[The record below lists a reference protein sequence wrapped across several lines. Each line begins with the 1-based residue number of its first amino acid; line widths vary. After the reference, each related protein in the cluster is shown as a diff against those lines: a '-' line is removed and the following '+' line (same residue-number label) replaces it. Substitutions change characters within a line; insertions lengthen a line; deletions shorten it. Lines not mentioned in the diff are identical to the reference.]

1 MFSCLKC
8 FFLVPDI
15 DLMTSQKPFESMIKP
30 GANTLFIADSDF
42 NLRALPLTPFL
53 VSMSG
58 DTRQPPLS
66 YYSSGSEDESPFKR
80 KEHKRADRYLVGDYY
95 IWAYISS
102 TRALTSPVCIIYTL
116 TLTWVLLSYIKG
128 WPQDLCRMGMGKN
141 GRACFLSFKTRF
153 LNN

>member
-1 MFSCLKC
+1 
-8 FFLVPDI
+8 
-15 DLMTSQKPFESMIKP
+15 MTSQKPFESMIKP

-42 NLRALPLTPFL
+42 NLRALPLTPFLVSMSGDTNTLLIL

-102 TRALTSPVCIIYTL
+102 TWALSSPVCMIYTL
-116 TLTWVLLSYIKG
+116 TSTWVLLSYIKG